1 MLKRNWNCLKLFW
14 PAGEWDWSPSGNLW
28 YFKLWGNFGKREQNR
43 NSKKKFHVSMARIY
57 PVLISYYFLM
67 VGLVKTNSIQL
78 LLTRF
83 CEIILKVMNEFICFT
98 LHVLS
103 SEKKQTNKEKK
114 TKPISQAFFLPWV
127 ALILGRK
134 HKRSMEGRKKSKCC
148 IVKMNMPPRQHSVLS
163 TSVSNYD
170 SS

>member
-1 MLKRNWNCLKLFW
+1 
-14 PAGEWDWSPSGNLW
+14 
-28 YFKLWGNFGKREQNR
+28 
-43 NSKKKFHVSMARIY
+43 
-57 PVLISYYFLM
+57 
-67 VGLVKTNSIQL
+67 
-78 LLTRF
+78 
-83 CEIILKVMNEFICFT
+83 MNEFICFT

-114 TKPISQAFFLPWV
+114 TKPISQAFFLPWM